1 MSELEKERDDPIILD
16 LVARVARLEERVN
29 GIEKTIAFVKEKI
42 EGLERRVEKVDNR
55 TWWILA
61 TIAISIVVQVLL
73 RLVP

>member
-1 MSELEKERDDPIILD
+1 MSELEKKRDDPIILD

-42 EGLERRVEKVDNR
+42 EGLERRVEKIDNR

-61 TIAISIVVQVLL
+61 TIAVSIIVQVLL
-73 RLVP
+73 RAIP

>member
-1 MSELEKERDDPIILD
+1 LSEEKGRDDPIILD

-42 EGLERRVEKVDNR
+42 EGLERRVEKIDSR

-61 TIAISIVVQVLL
+61 TIAVSIIVQVLL
-73 RLVP
+73 RAIP